1 MTKLIFREIL
11 ILLCFA
17 PFCQGSDTKPN
28 VVFILADDLGYGDLS
43 SYGATKVL
51 TPNIDSLATE
61 GLRFTDAHSPSS
73 VCTPT
78 RYNLLTGRYAWR
90 TWVGGSTVWAN
101 DPLLP
106 DPNRYTLADLFKD
119 QGYATA
125 CIGKWHLG
133 FGQPDMEGW
142 DDILGPDYNRDLK
155 PGPLEL
161 GFDYFWGFPHVGQ
174 FPHFIIENHKVLGL
188 DPNDPIRMTPDKRP
202 GFELDYL
209 HRPRSGL
216 AAALRVEGGKQATY
230 KHENLSNRLT
240 ERAVNWLE
248 NVRKDQPFFLYLAH
262 RNIHGPL
269 KPDPRFAGTNEI
281 GKRGDFILELDHS
294 IGEVLQAIEQNGL
307 KDNTLVIFTSDNGGI
322 HKYEPIDHAEDNGHF
337 INGPLRGQKT
347 SVYEGGQRVPMMARW
362 PGHIQPGQTS
372 DELIALTD
380 VIATFAD
387 FFQVSLPP
395 DTAEDSFSFLGSLLN
410 KTDRQIR
417 RTTLVNDSFTELLSI
432 REGPW
437 KLILSQGGGG
447 AKAFDTLDPQLPP
460 MQLYNLDSDLRESEN
475 LFFTEPIK
483 VQHLQHLMN
492 RYHIEG
498 RSAPIDRRLFDN

>member
-1 MTKLIFREIL
+1 MTPLIFSTIL

-17 PFCQGSDTKPN
+17 PLCHSTPTKPN

-43 SYGATKVL
+43 AYGASKVN
-51 TPNIDSLATE
+51 TPNIDSLAKE

-90 TWVGGSTVWAN
+90 TWAGGSTVWAN

-106 DPNRYTLADLFKD
+106 DPNRYTLADLFRK

-142 DDILGPDYNRDLK
+142 DDVLGPDYNRDLK

-174 FPHFIIENHKVLGL
+174 FPHFIIENHRVLGL
-188 DPNDPIRMTPDKRP
+188 DPNDPIRMIPDARP

-209 HRPRSGL
+209 HRPRAGL

-269 KPDPRFAGTNEI
+269 RPDPRFAGTNEI

-337 INGPLRGQKT
+337 INGSLRGQKT

-362 PGHIQPGQTS
+362 PGHIQPGQTN

-387 FFQVSLPP
+387 FFQVSLAP
-395 DTAEDSFSFLGSLLN
+395 DAAEDSFSFLGSLLS
-410 KTDRQIR
+410 KPDQQIR
-417 RTTLVNDSFTELLSI
+417 RTTLVNDSFTGLLSI
-432 REGPW
+432 REGP
-437 KLILSQGGGG
+437 
-447 AKAFDTLDPQLPP
+447 
-460 MQLYNLDSDLRESEN
+460 
-475 LFFTEPIK
+475 
-483 VQHLQHLMN
+483 
-492 RYHIEG
+492 
-498 RSAPIDRRLFDN
+498 